1 MGGLL
6 LRRMQI
12 RRGLQDGKQFLINH
26 LLSRGKRRDLDDGQ
40 RGKPAEKYGVRY
52 DSISV
57 RRDTSLPRR
66 HLAFSPAYRQ
76 IPCIPPCGIVH
87 ACRRNSFLC
96 SFSNRL
102 RGRPCLRRSYIN
114 ACPVRL
120 LFRKCHTVSSSY
132 NPRFADTAERSR
144 PIRTENSTSAT
155 LSSHHA
161 LCRYSGRKCH
171 IYTAYDASDN
181 PRD

>member
-6 LRRMQI
+6 PRSVRT

-40 RGKPAEKYGVRY
+40 RGKPAEKYGVHY

-57 RRDTSLPRR
+57 RRDIALPRG

-102 RGRPCLRRSYIN
+102 RGCPCLRRSYTS

-132 NPRFADTAERSR
+132 NPRFADTAGRSR

-155 LSSHHA
+155 LSWHRA
-161 LCRYSGRKCH
+161 LCRCSGRKCH
-171 IYTAYDASDN
+171 IYTAYDASGN

>member
-1 MGGLL
+1 M
-6 LRRMQI
+6 RT
-12 RRGLQDGKQFLINH
+12 RRGGRTGKQSFINH
-26 LLSRGKRRDLDDGQ
+26 PLSRGKRRDLDDGG

-52 DSISV
+52 DSFSV
-57 RRDTSLPRR
+57 RRDTSLPRG

-76 IPCIPPCGIVH
+76 IPCIPPCGIVD

-102 RGRPCLRRSYIN
+102 RGLSCLRKSYTS

-120 LFRKCHTVSSSY
+120 LFCKCHTVSSLY

-144 PIRTENSTSAT
+144 LIRTENSTSAT
-155 LSSHHA
+155 LSSHRT
-161 LCRYSGRKCH
+161 LCRCSGRKYH